1 MSKTKKTLS
10 QNTAPL
16 NKNTQ
21 ENLQKETLSPKSAT
35 LNKDIQENLSKQ
47 DIKQGNNKLPDSI
60 MDTLVDTFVSNAKD
74 RASDENV
81 WKDVTPEQNETPT
94 KEEYWNIF
102 ITAWNKYSSNSPVDW
117 STIKW
122 SVVIEDE
129 RFNEDMYF
137 KLTGYTKKYVNE
149 YVLSHTVS
157 KKFLENVL
165 QTSRDFTVMPTLKNH
180 KRYKGMTEEVQ
191 ELMDKYINKKSKT
204 NEK

>member
-21 ENLQKETLSPKSAT
+21 ENLQNETLSPKSAT

-47 DIKQGNNKLPDSI
+47 DIKQGTHKVPDSV

-81 WKDVTPEQNETPT
+81 WKDVTPEQNEIPT

-191 ELMDKYINKKSKT
+191 ELMDKYINKKK
-204 NEK
+204 

>member
-1 MSKTKKTLS
+1 MSRNKKTLS
-10 QNTAPL
+10 QNTTPL

-21 ENLQKETLSPKSAT
+21 ENLQKETLSLKSAT
-35 LNKDIQENLSKQ
+35 LNENIQENPPKQ
-47 DIKQGNNKLPDSI
+47 SNNDKVPDKV
-60 MDTLVDTFVSNAKD
+60 MDALVDVLVSNSKKRTKD
-74 RASDENV
+74 NNTWRDITTEQD
-81 WKDVTPEQNETPT
+81 KTPA

-102 ITAWNKYSSNSPVDW
+102 IIAWNKYSSNSPVDW

-165 QTSRDFTVMPTLKNH
+165 QTSRDFTVMPTLENH
-180 KRYKGMTEEVQ
+180 KIYKCMTEEIQ
-191 ELMDKYINKKSKT
+191 ELMDKYINKKK
-204 NEK
+204 

>member
-1 MSKTKKTLS
+1 MSRNKKTLS

-21 ENLQKETLSPKSAT
+21 ENLQKETLSLKSAT
-35 LNKDIQENLSKQ
+35 LNENIQENPPKQ
-47 DIKQGNNKLPDSI
+47 SNNDKVPDKV
-60 MDTLVDTFVSNAKD
+60 MDALVDVLVSNSKKRTKD
-74 RASDENV
+74 NNTWRDI
-81 WKDVTPEQNETPT
+81 TTEQDKTPT

-129 RFNEDMYF
+129 KFNEDMYF

-165 QTSRDFTVMPTLKNH
+165 QTSRDITVMPTLENH
-180 KRYKGMTEEVQ
+180 KRYKGMTEEIQ
-191 ELMDKYINKKSKT
+191 ELMDKYINKKK
-204 NEK
+204 

>member
-1 MSKTKKTLS
+1 MSRNKKTLS

-35 LNKDIQENLSKQ
+35 LNENIQENPPKQ
-47 DIKQGNNKLPDSI
+47 SNNDKVPDKA
-60 MDTLVDTFVSNAKD
+60 MDALVDVLVSNSKKRKKD
-74 RASDENV
+74 NNTWRDI
-81 WKDVTPEQNETPT
+81 TTEQDKTPT

-165 QTSRDFTVMPTLKNH
+165 QTSRDFTVMPTLENH
-180 KRYKGMTEEVQ
+180 KRYKGMTEEIQ
-191 ELMDKYINKKSKT
+191 ELMDKYINKKK
-204 NEK
+204 

>member
-1 MSKTKKTLS
+1 MSRNKKTLS

-35 LNKDIQENLSKQ
+35 LNENIQENPPKQ
-47 DIKQGNNKLPDSI
+47 SNNDKVPDKT
-60 MDTLVDTFVSNAKD
+60 MDALVDVLVSNSKKRTKD
-74 RASDENV
+74 NNTWRDI
-81 WKDVTPEQNETPT
+81 TTEQDKTPT

-157 KKFLENVL
+157 KKFLENI
-165 QTSRDFTVMPTLKNH
+165 S
-180 KRYKGMTEEVQ
+180 
-191 ELMDKYINKKSKT
+191 IKKKD
-204 NEK
+204 

>member
-1 MSKTKKTLS
+1 MSRNKKTLS
-10 QNTAPL
+10 QNTTPL

-47 DIKQGNNKLPDSI
+47 DIKQGTHKVPDSV

-81 WKDVTPEQNETPT
+81 WKDVTPEQNEIPT

-102 ITAWNKYSSNSPVDW
+102 IIAWNKYSSNSPVDW

-165 QTSRDFTVMPTLKNH
+165 QTSRDFTVMPTLENH
-180 KRYKGMTEEVQ
+180 KRYKGMTEEIQ
-191 ELMDKYINKKSKT
+191 ELMDKYINKKK
-204 NEK
+204 

>member
-1 MSKTKKTLS
+1 MSRNKKTLS

-81 WKDVTPEQNETPT
+81 WKDVTPEQNEIPT

-165 QTSRDFTVMPTLKNH
+165 QTSRDFTVMPTLENH
-180 KRYKGMTEEVQ
+180 KRYKGMTEEIQ
-191 ELMDKYINKKSKT
+191 ELMDKYINKKK
-204 NEK
+204 